1 MIKKFPTLLTFFF
14 TNSMNSNMYKIS
26 KFDEILSTPRFYKIG
41 VFLHPGKN
49 HALNERNDSTPRIQT
64 LFFFS
69 LIFCKELV
77 CKKVAVMICAGLVP
91 REIILISGCTY
102 KLQWPAKEIMTG
114 IKRTKFNPNI
124 RAKGPIEWGFL

>member
-1 MIKKFPTLLTFFF
+1 MEEVIQLLRYKLYFFF
-14 TNSMNSNMYKIS
+14 
-26 KFDEILSTPRFYKIG
+26 FD
-41 VFLHPGKN
+41 FLQG
-49 HALNERNDSTPRIQT
+49 ACLQ
-64 LFFFS
+64 
-69 LIFCKELV
+69 
-77 CKKVAVMICAGLVP
+77 KVAVMICAGLVP

>member
-1 MIKKFPTLLTFFF
+1 M
-14 TNSMNSNMYKIS
+14 
-26 KFDEILSTPRFYKIG
+26 
-41 VFLHPGKN
+41 FLQSGKN
-49 HALNERNDSTPRIQT
+49 HALNGRDDSTPSIQT
-64 LFFFS
+64 LFFFSS

-102 KLQWPAKEIMTG
+102 KLEWPAKEIMTG

-124 RAKGPIEWGFL
+124 RAKGPIEWGFS